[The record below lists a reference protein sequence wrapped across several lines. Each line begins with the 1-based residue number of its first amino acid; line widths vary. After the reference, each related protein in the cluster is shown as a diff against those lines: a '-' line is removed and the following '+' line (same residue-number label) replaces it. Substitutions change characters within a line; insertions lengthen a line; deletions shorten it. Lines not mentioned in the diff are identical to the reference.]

1 MIDATRFEA
10 AVEQAGGV
18 VDITKIEFEVLE
30 NGALRWILWDG
41 EKRLFSC
48 GLDREDLIE
57 ALQTSGLFLRT
68 MMLACKEPV
77 HGR

>member
-1 MIDATRFEA
+1 MIDATKFAA

-30 NGALRWILWDG
+30 NGAVRWILWDG
-41 EKRLFSC
+41 ERRLFSC
-48 GLDREDLIE
+48 SLDREDLIE

-68 MMLACKEPV
+68 MMLACKEPT

>member
-1 MIDATRFEA
+1 MIDVTKFAA
-10 AVEQAGGV
+10 AVDQAGGV

-30 NGALRWILWDG
+30 NGAVRWILWDG

-57 ALQTSGLFLRT
+57 ALQTSGVFLRM
-68 MMLACKEPV
+68 MMLALQEQPQ
-77 HGR
+77 

>member
-1 MIDATRFEA
+1 MIDARKFEA

-30 NGALRWILWDG
+30 NGAVRWILWDG
-41 EKRLFSC
+41 DRRLFSC

-57 ALQTSGLFLRT
+57 ALQTSGVFLRM
-68 MMLACKEPV
+68 MMLALQEPA